1 MTKSGKPKISIVTVT
16 YNSKLTIAD
25 TIVSVASQ
33 TYSNIEHIIVDG
45 ASTDGTVGIVNSFGS
60 RISKF
65 ITEPD
70 NGIYQAMNKG
80 IRLASGDVIGILNSD
95 DFLCDNHVIETLVN
109 TFKESNVDAVY
120 GDVKYIDPCNSEK
133 TVRYYSSKY
142 FTPMKFKYGF
152 MPAHP
157 SVYAKRILYEKLGFF
172 KEDYKIAADYELLIR
187 FFRNGSIS
195 SKYIPI
201 PFVSMR
207 IGGISNRSL
216 KNRYTI
222 NQEILRACRENG
234 IQTNIINIYSRYFTK
249 IFEYFRHY

>member
-1 MTKSGKPKISIVTVT
+1 MGNIKVSIITVS
-16 YNSKLTIAD
+16 YNSRATIAD
-25 TIVSVASQ
+25 TIRSVASQ
-33 TYSNIEHIIVDG
+33 TFENIEHIIVDG
-45 ASTDGTVGIVNSFGS
+45 ASTDGTVEIVNSFGS
-60 RISKF
+60 KVSKF

-80 IRLASGDVIGILNSD
+80 IRLAGGDVIGILNSD

-109 TFKESNVDAVY
+109 TFKESDPDVIY
-120 GDVKYIDPCNSEK
+120 GDVRYIDPRNPEK
-133 TVRYYSSKY
+133 TARYYSSKK
-142 FTPMKFKYGF
+142 FNPMKFKYGF
-152 MPAHP
+152 IPAHP
-157 SVYAKRILYEKLGFF
+157 SVYAKKELYEISGLF
-172 KEDYKIAADYELLIR
+172 KEDYKIAADFELLIR

-207 IGGISNRSL
+207 TGGISNRSL
-216 KNRYTI
+216 RNRFTI
-222 NQEILRACRENG
+222 NKEILRACRENG